1 MPWFRRDDGELKAG
15 EQKLDDV
22 EFKPEKLKEDI
33 TTEFDTKFKTYQTE
47 QDAKM
52 KPLLDM
58 AANIE
63 ADRVARTKAAK
74 EAADKKTA
82 EENGVDDNDFLLD
95 PVEAVRKL
103 QEPQTKM
110 LVQLASRQA
119 RAEILGDE
127 KYYYGDIK
135 SKVDAMIDSQPM
147 NQRIDPN
154 MIRNAYKLVMY
165 DHQQDITDGKIKA
178 RNTGAIFES
187 NGTGGHSGTDKN
199 DTAES
204 WTSEEEFTASKMGIN
219 KTDWIKSRKE
229 MSFV

>member
-1 MPWFRRDDGELKAG
+1 MPWFRKDGEMKAG
-15 EQKLDDV
+15 EEKLDDV

-33 TTEFDTKFKTYQTE
+33 TAEFDSKFKTYQTE

-58 AANIE
+58 ASNLE
-63 ADRVARTKAAK
+63 ADRVAKAKIAR

-82 EENGVDDNDFLLD
+82 ENNEVDENDFLID
-95 PVEAVRKL
+95 PVESVRKL
-103 QEPQTKM
+103 QEPQTKL

-119 RAEILGDE
+119 RTEILGDE

-135 SKVDAMIDSQPM
+135 TKVDAMIDSQPM
-147 NQRIDPN
+147 NQRVDPN

-187 NGTGGHSGTDKN
+187 NGTGGHSGNDKG
-199 DTAES
+199 DAIEDWS
-204 WTSEEEFTASKMGIN
+204 KDEEFVASKMGIN
-219 KTDWIKSRKE
+219 KTDWIKNRKE
-229 MSFV
+229 LSFV